1 MNVIRRYISSI
12 CLVLLSAIVFGKAA
26 AATPQVRVKASLDSA
41 TLLMGQTT
49 RLNLSVTKP
58 EGSTGYF
65 PLLTDSDPRPYATLF
80 GDTIELSKS
89 FTTDTTRLAD
99 GSTSINY
106 HIPIQVFDSG
116 YYHVP
121 GIEFVTGSDTVRSNS
136 FDLKVVPVN
145 AKADDKISDLTDVA
159 EPAPGSWTDKLPDW
173 LLNYWWAL
181 LAGLVLLGVLVLLIR
196 RILKSRKNT
205 PKPKVIV
212 PPYEEAM
219 TALGQL
225 SSKQLWQKGEN
236 EQYFI
241 ELTDILRRYLSR
253 RFGIAAPEMTTT
265 QFLEAVSDNAKLVK
279 YKGELRRLLEL
290 ADFIKF
296 AKGASMPG
304 ENEEA
309 FSIVREFVQNT
320 RPTPEEEALAKEA
333 AKVNGEKLAAA
344 GKHNSRMADKRKKP
358 HKAGKEG
365 RR

>member
-1 MNVIRRYISSI
+1 MNVICRYISRT
-12 CLVLLSAIVFGKAA
+12 CLVSLLALSFGKAA
-26 AATPQVRVKASLDSA
+26 AATPPVRVKASLDSA

-49 RLNLSVTKP
+49 RLNLSVVKP
-58 EGSTGYF
+58 EGRSGYF
-65 PLLTDSDPRPYATLF
+65 PLLTDSDPRPYATLL

-116 YYHVP
+116 YYRVP
-121 GIEFVTGSDTVRSNS
+121 GIEFVTGADTVRSNP
-136 FDLKVVPVN
+136 FDLKVVPVDV
-145 AKADDKISDLTDVA
+145 KANDRISDLTDVA
-159 EPAPGSWTDKLPDW
+159 EPAPGSWTDRLPDW
-173 LLNYWWAL
+173 LLNYWWAI
-181 LAGLVLLGVLVLLIR
+181 LAGLVLLAALVFLLR
-196 RILKSRKNT
+196 KMLKSRKNT
-205 PKPKVIV
+205 PKPKVTV

-219 TALGQL
+219 AALAQL
-225 SSKQLWQKGEN
+225 SARQLWQKGEN
-236 EQYFI
+236 ERYFI

-253 RFGIAAPEMTTT
+253 RFGVAAPEMTTT
-265 QFLEAVSDNAKLVK
+265 QFLEAVSDNAKLVT

-320 RPTPEEEALAKEA
+320 RPTPEEEALARET
-333 AKVNGEKLAAA
+333 AKANGEKSAAS
-344 GKHNSRMADKRKKP
+344 GKQTRRMADRRKKP
-358 HKAGKEG
+358 HKSGKEG
-365 RR
+365 QR